1 MLRAQVSGWK
11 AILEGID
18 CDNTGPVIGPD
29 FGSAITASTYG
40 CDLVEREDDFPAY
53 STWFA
58 SDEDLSRL
66 ESIDPR
72 TNGLRSVE
80 LDFREQYRAMAD
92 EFSIRYEGGDV
103 LTPAR
108 EARLGTGSEGPFSI
122 ACMIA
127 GFDNVSLWCYDN
139 PALVKK
145 LVGIITAKEIE
156 RIRYAFSRMGEPAT
170 EANMADD
177 YSPFVAAE
185 MYEEF
190 ILPYQKQLMDAFG
203 RKTYFH
209 SCIPDRRLLPRWRDE
224 LNICHLNGPKPQH
237 GLASL
242 KSDLTPVAEA
252 IGGRASIEI
261 DIDGP
266 NVMIASEEELRQ
278 AALDFLEV
286 FGSHRGV
293 ALCATLSGGHDP
305 DDLAKMNVLKKTSNR
320 SAPYAASCSPDP

>member
-1 MLRAQVSGWK
+1 
-11 AILEGID
+11 
-18 CDNTGPVIGPD
+18 
-29 FGSAITASTYG
+29 
-40 CDLVEREDDFPAY
+40 
-53 STWFA
+53 
-58 SDEDLSRL
+58 
-66 ESIDPR
+66 
-72 TNGLRSVE
+72 
-80 LDFREQYRAMAD
+80 
-92 EFSIRYEGGDV
+92 
-103 LTPAR
+103 
-108 EARLGTGSEGPFSI
+108 
-122 ACMIA
+122 
-127 GFDNVSLWCYDN
+127 
-139 PALVKK
+139 
-145 LVGIITAKEIE
+145 
-156 RIRYAFSRMGEPAT
+156 
-170 EANMADD
+170 MADD